1 MNGFDGR
8 DLKVLLIED
17 NEHFRRLV
25 KTILHAVN
33 IRDVAEAGNGAEAL
47 DLLRTFEAD
56 FCIADWRMEGMDG
69 MAFVRAVRTAPDSPN
84 PYLPIIMCSG
94 YTETALVLEA
104 RDAGVTEFL
113 AKPISA
119 RSLLTRIL
127 AIIRNP
133 RPFVRTAGYFGPDR
147 RRRQLDF
154 PGPDRRAV
162 VPEPAE

>member
-8 DLKVLLIED
+8 DLKILLVED

-33 IRDVAEAGNGAEAL
+33 VRDVAEASDGKEAL
-47 DLLRTFEAD
+47 ELLKTFSAD
-56 FCIADWRMEGMDG
+56 VCVTDWRMEGMDG
-69 MAFVRAVRTAPDSPN
+69 MTFVRAVRNAPDSPN
-84 PYLPIIMCSG
+84 PFLPIIMCTG
-94 YTETALVLEA
+94 YTETTLVLEA

-119 RSLLTRIL
+119 RSLLMRLL

-133 RPFVRTAGYFGPDR
+133 RPFVRTSTYFGPDR
-147 RRRQLDF
+147 RRRQLDY
-154 PGPDRRAV
+154 PGPDRRSVELA
-162 VPEPAE
+162 PA